1 MLNTERNKKMEKVE
15 FRIKQEGIKW
25 EDTPVD
31 FTSSF
36 FSRSGIDYFAKQT
49 SKIHQAE
56 VRWNFEG
63 LSQGHYVNASREEV
77 L

>member
-1 MLNTERNKKMEKVE
+1 MEKVE
-15 FRIKQEGIKW
+15 FRIKQEGVKW

-31 FTSSF
+31 FTMF
-36 FSRSGIDYFAKQT
+36 FGNRNKIFDFAIELA
-49 SKIHQAE
+49 KIHQTE

-63 LSQGHYVNASREEV
+63 LSQGHYVIASGEEV